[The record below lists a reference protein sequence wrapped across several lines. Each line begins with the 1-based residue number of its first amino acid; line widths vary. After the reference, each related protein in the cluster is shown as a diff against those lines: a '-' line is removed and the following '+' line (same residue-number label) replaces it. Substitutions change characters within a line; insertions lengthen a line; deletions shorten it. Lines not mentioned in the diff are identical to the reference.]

1 MRTDRLQKE
10 FGVEIRWKVFPLHPE
25 VPEEGIELT
34 RLFAGM
40 ESRIKAMQSRLRQA
54 ANAEGLPITERSH
67 TYNSRRAQELGK
79 WAEAQGKGD
88 AFHRAVYRAFFVEGK
103 NIALINELAVVAA
116 EIGLSSDDAREIILS
131 GSFSETVDEDWEM
144 AASLGITA
152 VPAHIYGNR
161 RLSGFAPYEDF
172 VRLIE
177 ER

>member
-103 NIALINELAVVAA
+103 NIALVDVLAEVAA
-116 EIGLSSDDAREIILS
+116 GVGLSPDKAMEVIVS
-131 GSFSETVDEDWEM
+131 GSYRSSVDEDWES
-144 AASLGITA
+144 AASLGISA
-152 VPAHIYGNR
+152 VPAYIYGFK

-177 ER
+177 K